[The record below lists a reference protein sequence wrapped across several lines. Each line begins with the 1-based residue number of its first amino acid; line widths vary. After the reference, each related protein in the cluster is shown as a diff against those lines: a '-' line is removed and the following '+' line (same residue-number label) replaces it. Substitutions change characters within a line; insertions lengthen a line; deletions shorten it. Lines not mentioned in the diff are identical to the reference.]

1 MSRGRSSSCCTPART
16 VATFTEDGP
25 ETRTPRMA
33 TRRHPTG
40 TVFLP
45 AVAEASAIRYHHSPG
60 GGSGPLKGTD
70 RNVIQ
75 RK

>member
-1 MSRGRSSSCCTPART
+1 
-16 VATFTEDGP
+16 
-25 ETRTPRMA
+25 MA

-45 AVAEASAIRYHHSPG
+45 VVAEGFAIRYHHSPDG
-60 GGSGPLKGTD
+60 GNGPLRGN
-70 RNVIQ
+70 RSHVVQ